1 MSFPKAREHY
11 TQDLDKFERDRRDH
25 IGMHEAVGVGMDM
38 REDTQEARD
47 LWNRMAALIIARP
60 EVTDLMW
67 DAWLAK
73 VSPRMGKGGE
83 LILLVPTAHNIT
95 WLERRLDLRSYYSQ
109 AGGTAYLRLLLD
121 PATDDAAQ

>member
-1 MSFPKAREHY
+1 MLLSSRINDCRCLVSSPKNHAP
-11 TQDLDKFERDRRDH
+11 RR
-25 IGMHEAVGVGMDM
+25 
-38 REDTQEARD
+38 
-47 LWNRMAALIIARP
+47 L
-60 EVTDLMW
+60 
-67 DAWLAK
+67 
-73 VSPRMGKGGE
+73 SKGGE